1 MRPFPSPT
9 SDTQATDQRQA
20 MDDRSQ
26 QAGISEVLIARF
38 EHQRL
43 PRLLTMRERLNAGE
57 ALTEADL
64 DFLDRVLADAM
75 SNRHLVDSIPQCKDL
90 FARVVHLYHE
100 ITAKALDNESSR

>member
-1 MRPFPSPT
+1 MRTSPSPT
-9 SDTQATDQRQA
+9 SDTQAKDQGRA
-20 MDDRSQ
+20 MVDRSQ

-43 PRLLTMRERLNAGE
+43 PRLLTLRERLNAGQ
-57 ALTEADL
+57 ALTEADM
-64 DFLDRVLADAM
+64 DFLDRVLDDAM
-75 SNRHLVDSIPQCKDL
+75 SNRHLIDSIPQCKDL